1 MRSRRA
7 MRPGRGEDGARSVER
22 SRGTLHSG
30 VGSFPATRRSAR
42 RDSSDKPHET
52 SARTPLSRFR
62 CLEMTSLEIQRRYFR
77 YYLGVLNQADIL
89 YCEGGEA
96 LAQGLELLDEAWSKI
111 CHGQEQAARL
121 MERDKEAAWCCDRYA
136 GYGAS
141 VLHVRQHP
149 SDQIRWL
156 ESAVNAAR
164 ALEDRVAEA
173 IHLGNLGIALY

>member
-1 MRSRRA
+1 
-7 MRPGRGEDGARSVER
+7 
-22 SRGTLHSG
+22 
-30 VGSFPATRRSAR
+30 
-42 RDSSDKPHET
+42 
-52 SARTPLSRFR
+52 
-62 CLEMTSLEIQRRYFR
+62 MTSLEIQRRYFR

-173 IHLGNLGIALY
+173 IHLGNLGIALYLLGDSRRAIECHELNLTIAREIGDRRIEGAALANLGSCLRFTGRVPKGYQPL